1 MLAALMEH
9 SSPSYYSHILLAC
22 VTMIFKVLDAGFWQ
36 IFSFFVPGIL
46 LSDIVA
52 LIEVF
57 VNCLAE
63 SILLSY

>member
-1 MLAALMEH
+1 MLAALIEH
-9 SSPSYYSHILLAC
+9 TSPSYPSHILLAC
-22 VTMIFKVLDAGFWQ
+22 ATIIYKVLDAGFWQ
-36 IFSFFVPGIL
+36 IFSFFVPGLL